1 MSRTFSYESLADVAE
16 GELVRRLLADAHWRS
31 RLLGLHGIPTDGNDY
46 PEVLLDDLGKKGD
59 IDILVVNPSRPEF
72 ATAVQ
77 AKRIKVAAQTFQT
90 GKPNRLVAVAELHR
104 QTNLLVELGFW
115 QVFSYAI
122 VVVDSRTN
130 NQGEYRYDGLTTE
143 LRTTINDSLTTE
155 GLHQDAGFIRFELA
169 QPIDHYPLGAGTFS
183 TRLLRAPTVRPQP
196 ANVTKWVSRVVAE
209 RDA

>member
-1 MSRTFSYESLADVAE
+1 MSHTFSHESLADVAE
-16 GELVRRLLADAHWRS
+16 GDLVRRLLADAHWRS
-31 RLLGLHGIPTDGNDY
+31 RLLGLHGIPDDANDY

-183 TRLLRAPTVRPQP
+183 IRLLRAPTLRPQP
-196 ANVTKWVSRVVAE
+196 ANVTNWVSRVVAE

>member
-1 MSRTFSYESLADVAE
+1 MAHTFSHHSLADVPE

-31 RLLGLHGIPTDGNDY
+31 RLLGLHGIPTDANDY
-46 PEVLLDDLGKKGD
+46 PEVLLDDLGKGD
-59 IDILVVNPSRPEF
+59 VDILVVNPSRPEF

-90 GKPNRLVAVAELHR
+90 GKPNGLVAVAELHR
-104 QTNLLVELGFW
+104 QTNLLIELGFW
-115 QVFSYAI
+115 QVLSCAI
-122 VVVDSRTN
+122 VAVDSRTN

-143 LRTTINDSLTTE
+143 LRTTIDDSLTTE
-155 GLHQDAGFIRFELA
+155 GLHQDAGFIRFELV

-183 TRLLRAPTVRPQP
+183 IRLLRAPTVRPQP